1 MLVTADKWTDAQ
13 YSVLGSALIEP
24 KVVPRVLA
32 QTCDSDF
39 SGPCLTVYQAMS
51 VVFNSGFP
59 VDIVSVAAKLGKEY
73 REFLAQLMEITPTA
87 ANVDTYIA
95 ICREQSRVI
104 ACREIGKELA
114 ASESV
119 QTARQLL
126 EQASS
131 LLVSAQA
138 TRTVNMGDALR
149 RFFDRAEKPV
159 RYLSWPIK
167 ELESELHVGAGKFLV
182 LGAEPSVGKT
192 VRELN
197 DRIYAELG
205 DLIIFGGY
213 PSTGKSA
220 WALQCAWH
228 WATAGKVGFFSFE
241 TDPETLFDRLISSFT
256 GIPMESIKTNRI
268 SKREWDLVCQA
279 TQAITQRKLDL
290 ISAAGM
296 TVSDIRAKIMESG
309 YKVVIID
316 YLQIVSAKGGS
327 RYEQVTNIS
336 IDLHTMAQSLGVVV
350 LALAQLSRSEGERQ
364 PRNSDLRESGQ
375 IEQDADLILML
386 QLENQSCPEGPRKLY
401 VTKNKEGRLFQMLVT
416 FDGRHQTFAKGGL
429 LDAAAADAK
438 AAKQKHKGG
447 SLPPVPPG
455 PVPGQLEMLPA
466 DTDVPFKN

>member
-1 MLVTADKWTDAQ
+1 MLVDSTKWTDAQ

-32 QTCDSDF
+32 QTCESDF
-39 SGPCLTVYQAMS
+39 SGPCLTVYQAMTA
-51 VVFNSGFP
+51 VFNSGFP
-59 VDIVSVAAKLGKEY
+59 VDPVSIASKLGKEY
-73 REFLAQLMEITPTA
+73 REFLAQLMDITPTA

-114 ASESV
+114 VSENV

-131 LLVSAQA
+131 LLVSAQ
-138 TRTVNMGDALR
+138 TSRTVNMNDALH
-149 RFFDRAEKPV
+149 RFFERAEKPV

-167 ELESELHVGAGKFLV
+167 ELESELHVGAGKFIV

-192 VRELN
+192 
-197 DRIYAELG
+197 A
-205 DLIIFGGY
+205 F
-213 PSTGKSA
+213 
-220 WALQCAWH
+220 ALQCAWH
-228 WATAGKVGFFSFE
+228 WSTAGKVGFFSFE
-241 TDPETLFDRLISSFT
+241 TDPETLFDRLISGFT

-268 SKREWDLVCQA
+268 SKREWDAICQA

-309 YKVVIID
+309 YKIVIID

-386 QLENQSCPEGPRKLY
+386 QLENQACPEGPRKLY
-401 VTKNKEGRLFQMLVT
+401 VTKNKEGRLSQMLLA
-416 FDGRHQTFAKGGL
+416 FDGRHQTFAKGGM
-429 LDAAAADAK
+429 LDAAVAEAK
-438 AAKQKHKGG
+438 AIKKKHKGG
-447 SLPPVPPG
+447 SLPPTPSG
-455 PVPGQLEMLPA
+455 PVPGQLEMLPT
-466 DTDVPFKN
+466 DTPVPFKD

>member
-1 MLVTADKWTDAQ
+1 MLVDAGKWTDAQ

-32 QTCDSDF
+32 QTCESDF
-39 SGPCLTVYQAMS
+39 SGPCRTVYAAMAE
-51 VVFNSGFP
+51 VFNSGFP
-59 VDIVSVAAKLGKEY
+59 VDVVSVAAKLSPEY
-73 REFLAQLMEITPTA
+73 REFIAQLMDITPTA
-87 ANVDTYIA
+87 ANVDSYIA

-104 ACREIGKELA
+104 ACREIGRELA
-114 ASESV
+114 ASEDV
-119 QTARQLL
+119 QTSRKLL

-138 TRTVNMGDALR
+138 NRTVNMSDALR
-149 RFFDRAEKPV
+149 RFFERAEKPAK
-159 RYLSWPIK
+159 YLSWPIK

-192 VRELN
+192 
-197 DRIYAELG
+197 A
-205 DLIIFGGY
+205 F
-213 PSTGKSA
+213 
-220 WALQCAWH
+220 ALQCAWH

-241 TDPETLFDRLISSFT
+241 TDPETLFDRLISGFT
-256 GIPMESIKTNRI
+256 GIPMENIKTNRI
-268 SKREWDLVCQA
+268 SKREWEQVCQV

-290 ISAAGM
+290 VSAAGM

-316 YLQIVSAKGGS
+316 YLQIVASRGSS

-350 LALAQLSRSEGERQ
+350 LALAQLSRSEGDRQ

-375 IEQDADLILML
+375 IEQDADLIVML

-401 VTKNKEGRLFQMLVT
+401 VTKNKEGRLFQMLLS
-416 FDGRHQTFAKGGL
+416 FDGRHQTFAKGGI
-429 LDAAAADAK
+429 LDAAVAEAK
-438 AAKQKHKGG
+438 AIKKKHKGG

-466 DTDVPFKN
+466 DTDVPFKD

>member
-1 MLVTADKWTDAQ
+1 MLVDSGKWTDAQ

-32 QTCDSDF
+32 QTCESDF
-39 SGPCLTVYQAMS
+39 SGPCLTVYQAMTE
-51 VVFNSGFP
+51 VFNSGFP
-59 VDIVSVAAKLGKEY
+59 VDPVSVAAKLGKEY
-73 REFLAQLMEITPTA
+73 REFLAQLMNITPTA

-114 ASESV
+114 ISENV

-138 TRTVNMGDALR
+138 NRTVNMGDALR
-149 RFFDRAEKPV
+149 RFFERAEKPV

-167 ELESELHVGAGKFLV
+167 EMERELHVGAGKFLV

-192 VRELN
+192 
-197 DRIYAELG
+197 A
-205 DLIIFGGY
+205 F
-213 PSTGKSA
+213 
-220 WALQCAWH
+220 ALQCAWH
-228 WATAGKVGFFSFE
+228 WSTAGKVGFFSFE
-241 TDPETLFDRLISSFT
+241 TDPETLFDRLISAFT
-256 GIPMESIKTNRI
+256 GIPMDAIKTNRI
-268 SKREWDLVCQA
+268 SKREWEAICQA

-296 TVSDIRAKIMESG
+296 TVADIRAKIMESG
-309 YKVVIID
+309 YKVVIVD

-386 QLENQSCPEGPRKLY
+386 QLENQECPEGPRKLF
-401 VTKNKEGRLFQMLVT
+401 VTKNKEGQLFQMLLT
-416 FDGRHQTFAKGGL
+416 FDGRHQTFGKGGI
-429 LDAAAADAK
+429 LDAAVADAK
-438 AAKQKHKGG
+438 ATKKKHKGG

-466 DTDVPFKN
+466 DTDVPFKD

>member
-1 MLVTADKWTDAQ
+1 MLVDSGKWTDAQ

-32 QTCDSDF
+32 QTCESDF
-39 SGPCLTVYQAMS
+39 SGPCRTVYAAMAE
-51 VVFNSGFP
+51 VFNSGFP
-59 VDIVSVAAKLGKEY
+59 VDLVSVAAKLSPEY
-73 REFLAQLMEITPTA
+73 REFIAQLMDITPTA

-104 ACREIGKELA
+104 ACREIGRELA
-114 ASESV
+114 ASDDV
-119 QTARQLL
+119 QTSRKLL

-138 TRTVNMGDALR
+138 NRTVNMSDALR
-149 RFFDRAEKPV
+149 RFFERAEKPAK
-159 RYLSWPIK
+159 YLSWPIK

-192 VRELN
+192 
-197 DRIYAELG
+197 A
-205 DLIIFGGY
+205 F
-213 PSTGKSA
+213 
-220 WALQCAWH
+220 ALQCAWH
-228 WATAGKVGFFSFE
+228 WAAAGKVGFFSFE
-241 TDPETLFDRLISSFT
+241 TDPETLFDRLISGFT
-256 GIPMESIKTNRI
+256 GIPMEAIKTNRI
-268 SKREWDLVCQA
+268 SKREWEQVCQV
-279 TQAITQRKLDL
+279 TQSITQRKLDL

-316 YLQIVSAKGGS
+316 YLQIVSSRGAS

-336 IDLHTMAQSLGVVV
+336 IDLHTMAQSLGVIV
-350 LALAQLSRSEGERQ
+350 LALAQLSRSEGDRQ

-375 IEQDADLILML
+375 IEQDADLIVML

-401 VTKNKEGRLFQMLVT
+401 VTKNKEGRLFQMLLS
-416 FDGRHQTFAKGGL
+416 FDGRHQTFAKGGI
-429 LDAAAADAK
+429 LDAAVAEAK
-438 AAKQKHKGG
+438 AVKRKHKGG

-466 DTDVPFKN
+466 DTDVPFKE

>member
-1 MLVTADKWTDAQ
+1 MLVTADKWTEAQ

-32 QTCDSDF
+32 QTCESDF
-39 SGPCLTVYQAMS
+39 SGPCLTVYQAMTE
-51 VVFNSGFP
+51 VFNSGFP
-59 VDIVSVAAKLGKEY
+59 VDPVSISAKLGPEY
-73 REFLAQLMEITPTA
+73 REFLVQLMDITPTA

-95 ICREQSRVI
+95 ICREQSRVL

-114 ASESV
+114 VSENV

-131 LLVSAQA
+131 LLVSAQ
-138 TRTVNMGDALR
+138 TSRTVNMGDALR
-149 RFFDRAEKPV
+149 RFFERAEKPA
-159 RYLSWPIK
+159 RYLSWPIR
-167 ELESELHVGAGKFLV
+167 ELESELHVGAGKFIV

-192 VRELN
+192 
-197 DRIYAELG
+197 A
-205 DLIIFGGY
+205 F
-213 PSTGKSA
+213 
-220 WALQCAWH
+220 ALQCAWH
-228 WATAGKVGFFSFE
+228 WSTAGKVGFFSFE

-256 GIPMESIKTNRI
+256 GISMEAIKTNSI
-268 SKREWDLVCQA
+268 SKREWDAICQA

-296 TVSDIRAKIMESG
+296 TVADIRAKIMESG
-309 YKVVIID
+309 YKLVIID

-336 IDLHTMAQSLGVVV
+336 IDLHTMAQSLGVIVM
-350 LALAQLSRSEGERQ
+350 ALAQLSRSEGERQ

-386 QLENQSCPEGPRKLY
+386 QLENQNCPEGPRKLF
-401 VTKNKEGRLFQMLVT
+401 VTKNKEGRLSQMLLT
-416 FDGRHQTFAKGGL
+416 FDGRHQTFGKGGI
-429 LDAAAADAK
+429 LDAAVADARATK
-438 AAKQKHKGG
+438 KKHKGG

-466 DTDVPFKN
+466 DTDVPFKD

>member
-192 VRELN
+192 
-197 DRIYAELG
+197 A
-205 DLIIFGGY
+205 F
-213 PSTGKSA
+213 
-220 WALQCAWH
+220 ALQCAWH

>member
-24 KVVPRVLA
+24 KVVPRVLS
-32 QTCDSDF
+32 QTCESDF

-51 VVFNSGFP
+51 DVFNSDSP
-59 VDIVSVAAKLGKEY
+59 VDLVSVAAKLGPEY
-73 REFLAQLMEITPTA
+73 REFLVQLMDITPTA
-87 ANVDTYIA
+87 ANVDSYIA
-95 ICREQSRVI
+95 ICRDQARVL
-104 ACREIGKELA
+104 ACREIGRELVE
-114 ASESV
+114 SEDI
-119 QTARQLL
+119 QTTRQLL
-126 EQASS
+126 EQATS
-131 LLVSAQA
+131 LMSSAQA
-138 TRTVNMGDALR
+138 NRTVSMNNALR
-149 RFFDRAEKPV
+149 RFFERAEKPAK
-159 RYLSWPIK
+159 YLSWPIR
-167 ELESELHVGAGKFLV
+167 ELENELHVGAGKFLV

-192 VRELN
+192 
-197 DRIYAELG
+197 A
-205 DLIIFGGY
+205 F
-213 PSTGKSA
+213 
-220 WALQCAWH
+220 ALQCAWH

-241 TDPETLFDRLISSFT
+241 TDPETLFDRLISGYT
-256 GIPMESIKTNRI
+256 GIPMEAIKTNRI
-268 SKREWDLVCQA
+268 SKRDWDAICQA

-296 TVSDIRAKIMESG
+296 TVSDIRAKIMECG

-336 IDLHTMAQSLGVVV
+336 IDLHTMAQRLGVVV

-375 IEQDADLILML
+375 IEQDADLIVML

-447 SLPPVPPG
+447 SLPPAPPG
-455 PVPGQLEMLPA
+455 PVPGPLEMLPA
-466 DTDVPFKN
+466 DTDVPFKD